1 MNLTACIH
9 KEVFMKMRYEQT
21 GAEHPK
27 IMRVEAFDGDTFG
40 ITLDSGHAIL
50 LELGH
55 RIREP
60 AFAAL
65 IESGD
70 FCKPYTDGKAICW
83 PEGVSIPLEEILS
96 MLLSPGDVTR
106 NQNYEEDKR

>member
-1 MNLTACIH
+1 M
-9 KEVFMKMRYEQT
+9 EMRPEQ
-21 GAEHPK
+21 AAMRQPK
-27 IMRVEAFDGDTFG
+27 IIKVEAFDGDTFG
-40 ITLDSGHAIL
+40 VTLESGHTIL

-65 IESGD
+65 IESGG

-83 PEGVSIPLEEILS
+83 PGGGSIPLEEILE
-96 MLLSPGDVTR
+96 MLLSHESTTQ
-106 NQNYEEDKR
+106 NQNDHEEDLR

>member
-1 MNLTACIH
+1 M
-9 KEVFMKMRYEQT
+9 EMRYEQT
-21 GAEHPK
+21 GTGQPQ
-27 IMRVEAFDGDTFG
+27 IIRVEAFDGDTFG

-65 IESGD
+65 IESGG

-83 PEGVSIPLEEILS
+83 PGGVSIALEEILS

-106 NQNYEEDKR
+106 NQNQEEDLR

>member
-1 MNLTACIH
+1 M
-9 KEVFMKMRYEQT
+9 EMRYEQT
-21 GAEHPK
+21 GTGQPQ

-40 ITLDSGHAIL
+40 IPLDSGHAIL

-65 IESGD
+65 IESGG
-70 FCKPYTDGKAICW
+70 FCKPYTDGRAIRW
-83 PEGVSIPLEEILS
+83 PGGASIALEEILT
-96 MLLSPGDVTR
+96 MVLSPGDATR